1 MISILQLRTKTSCFF
16 IILLLCTISASY
28 AQELNCTVSLNDRQI
43 SGSSFNYL
51 SELRND
57 LENYI
62 NNTRWAED
70 RYDERERIACN
81 VQIVLTDADDQY
93 NYTAEAVFS
102 VRRPIYNTNQFS
114 TIIVINDSDWN
125 FHYPR
130 NKNLIRDDLQFDE
143 FTSFIDF
150 YVYVMLGFDY
160 DSFSERGGSHF
171 LNQALSVSELGQNTG
186 AQGWGR
192 SIGAQRNRYGLISD
206 LTSSGY
212 GGFREAVYRYH
223 RLGLDQF
230 TLNPELSQNAVL
242 EALKLLRDVK
252 RVTSNNYLFDLF
264 FSTKYNEIVAIF
276 KGADIETRLEA
287 YNVLRDVDPANSSIY
302 EQLQN

>member
-1 MISILQLRTKTSCFF
+1 MIKMLQLHVKTSSIC
-16 IILLLCTISASY
+16 IILLLFTFYNSY
-28 AQELNCTVSLNDRQI
+28 AQELNCTVSLNDRQV
-43 SGSSFNYL
+43 SSSSFNYL
-51 SELRND
+51 DELRRD
-57 LENYI
+57 IENYI
-62 NNTRWAED
+62 NNTRWTND
-70 RYDERERIACN
+70 RYNERERIACN
-81 VQIVLTDADDQY
+81 IQIVLTGADSQY
-93 NYTAEAVFS
+93 NFTAEAVFS
-102 VRRPIYNTNQFS
+102 VRRPIYNTNQHS
-114 TIIVINDSDWN
+114 TIIVLNDSDWN
-125 FHYPR
+125 FDYPR

-143 FTSFIDF
+143 LTSFIDF

-160 DSFSERGGSHF
+160 DSFSERGGSRF
-171 LNQALSVSELGQNTG
+171 FNQALSVSELGRNAG

-264 FSTKYNEIVAIF
+264 FSTKQNELVALL
-276 KGADIETRLEA
+276 KDADVQTRLEA
-287 YNVLRDVDPANSSIY
+287 YNVLRDVDPANSSVY